1 MEKRSVS
8 TQTLQRLPLYLN
20 YLRSLPKGKSENIS
34 ATAIADA
41 LRMGDVQVRKD
52 LALVSSGGR
61 PKVGM

>member
-41 LRMGDVQVRKD
+41 KKD
-52 LALVSSGGR
+52 EEEG
-61 PKVGM
+61 